1 MLVVQGGDVLD
12 LRLAISAFIR
22 PVLNIA
28 IGAVTLWINY
38 FGLKIIAAHFGFD
51 IDYLFVD
58 RRFLFAASAGL
69 IVLFFRH
76 SAIDRLI
83 DLLDK
88 IVGANFAI
96 GLVMIPYLAYLFW
109 PTMGWRFLL
118 CWFVGLVW
126 LAIDMFLT
134 VIA

>member
-1 MLVVQGGDVLD
+1 MD
-12 LRLAISAFIR
+12 LRLAISAFLR
-22 PVLNIA
+22 PVLNLV
-28 IGAVTLWINY
+28 IGAATLWVNY
-38 FGLKIIAAHFGFD
+38 FGLKIISARFSYD
-51 IDYLFVD
+51 IDYLITDSRVLLALLALFV
-58 RRFLFAASAGL
+58 LMAW
-69 IVLFFRH
+69 RH

-88 IVGANFAI
+88 VIGANFAL

-109 PTMGWRFLL
+109 PTMGWRFLAF
-118 CWFVGLVW
+118 WFVGLAW

>member
-1 MLVVQGGDVLD
+1 MD
-12 LRLAISAFIR
+12 LKLAISAFLR

-38 FGLKIIAAHFGFD
+38 FGLKIIAAHFGYD
-51 IDYLFVD
+51 IDYMLVD
-58 RRFLFAASAGL
+58 RGLLFAASACL
-69 IVLFFRH
+69 LLLFFRH

-83 DLLDK
+83 DILDK
-88 IVGANFAI
+88 IVGANFAL

-109 PTMGWRFLL
+109 PTMGWRYLML
-118 CWFVGLVW
+118 WLVGLAW

>member
-1 MLVVQGGDVLD
+1 MD
-12 LRLAISAFIR
+12 LRLAISAFLR
-22 PVLNIA
+22 PVLNLA
-28 IGAVTLWINY
+28 IGAATLWVNY
-38 FGLKIIAAHFGFD
+38 FGLKIISARFGYD
-51 IDYLFVD
+51 IDYLMTDSRVLLALLALFV
-58 RRFLFAASAGL
+58 LMAW
-69 IVLFFRH
+69 RH

-88 IVGANFAI
+88 VIGANFAL

-109 PTMGWRFLL
+109 PTMGWRFLAF
-118 CWFVGLVW
+118 WFVGLAW

>member
-1 MLVVQGGDVLD
+1 M
-12 LRLAISAFIR
+12 
-22 PVLNIA
+22 LNIA

-38 FGLKIIAAHFGFD
+38 FGLKIISAHFGYD
-51 IDYLFVD
+51 IDGMFVD
-58 RRFLFAASAGL
+58 RGFLFAAAVCL
-69 IVLFFRH
+69 LLLFSRH

-83 DLLDK
+83 DILDK
-88 IVGANFAI
+88 IVGANFAL

-109 PTMGWRFLL
+109 PTMGWRFLAL
-118 CWFVGLVW
+118 WLVGLAW